1 WQTIVGTIPLVIAA
15 LLIPEPRVVWSLP
28 LIGTLAYATILAGIV
43 AWAVWLKLLEKIS
56 ASTAGMGTLAI
67 PVVGIVSAYLQLGE
81 RPQPIQWLGIVT
93 ILAALVLV
101 TTANVPRLRLA
112 FARLRS
118 G

>member
-1 WQTIVGTIPLVIAA
+1 
-15 LLIPEPRVVWSLP
+15 
-28 LIGTLAYATILAGIV
+28 
-43 AWAVWLKLLEKIS
+43 
-56 ASTAGMGTLAI
+56 LAI